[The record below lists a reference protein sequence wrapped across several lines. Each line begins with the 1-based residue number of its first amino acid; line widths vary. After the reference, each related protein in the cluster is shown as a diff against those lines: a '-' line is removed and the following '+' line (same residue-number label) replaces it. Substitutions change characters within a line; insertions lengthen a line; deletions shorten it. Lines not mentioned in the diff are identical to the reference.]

1 VIEVTEWAADI
12 LNRAQSAARR
22 FDPDVFIRLTR
33 TGGGIEAT
41 LADGPQPTD
50 QQVVVGD
57 MTLYVEAGLD
67 GLLDIE
73 EPHDRLVLRP
83 AGSTPNPRG
92 EH

>member
-1 VIEVTEWAADI
+1 MIEVTEWAADI

-33 TGGGIEAT
+33 TSGGIEAT
-41 LADGPQPTD
+41 LADGPQATD
-50 QQVVVGD
+50 QQVKVGD
-57 MTLYVEAGLD
+57 MTLYVEEGLD

-83 AGSTPNPRG
+83 AGSTPNPR